1 MKRHIREIEDSV
13 YKEFI
18 QDLLNTYPTFKEDKY
33 KFEPVDDLSSD
44 ETYKNKYLRLQ
55 NTIRL
60 SNSVRE
66 NTNMYGKNPKMKT
79 KLQELINQLVREEL
93 SLMEKKKKKE
103 EPIDLDLDIDTP
115 TGDEDINIDST
126 TSPADD
132 TMDLEMDSSMDM
144 GGGTGD
150 EKEIG
155 NHLQAALE
163 AAKKLPDSETKSK
176 LIRQIGNTA
185 LFFLK
190 TQIPTGDQG

>member
-1 MKRHIREIEDSV
+1 M
-13 YKEFI
+13 
-18 QDLLNTYPTFKEDKY
+18 
-33 KFEPVDDLSSD
+33 
-44 ETYKNKYLRLQ
+44 KNKLREV
-55 NTIRL
+55 I
-60 SNSVRE
+60 S
-66 NTNMYGKNPKMKT
+66 
-79 KLQELINQLVREEL
+79 QLVHEEL

-103 EPIDLDLDIDTP
+103 EEPMDLDLNIDTP
-115 TGDEDINIDST
+115 TGDEDINIDDT
-126 TSPADD
+126 TAVPSDD
-132 TMDLEMDSSMDM
+132 TMDMDLGADM
-144 GGGTGD
+144 GGTGD